1 MPRGKKRKSIKKPDE
16 QNEEFQEFQKIE
28 QGEKQQSLKKTKE
41 VFKSLKEE
49 ILKRASWKNGVTV
62 TGLTMFLSEHPEKN
76 NLTKVIHELAK
87 ENKITITPIQIKKEA
102 ALFGASY
109 QTLIKTIE

>member
-1 MPRGKKRKSIKKPDE
+1 
-16 QNEEFQEFQKIE
+16 
-28 QGEKQQSLKKTKE
+28 
-41 VFKSLKEE
+41 
-49 ILKRASWKNGVTV
+49 
-62 TGLTMFLSEHPEKN
+62 MFLSEHPEKN